1 MHFTCPFLH
10 IVIILIN
17 VGFFRRRESPTEP
30 TQIKLTFTEKD
41 FYVDKYDTSNTEV
54 IFQFVL
60 LKPAI
65 ELNARTGFLS
75 RESSTAGLNE
85 FGSSFAKTYSLTYE
99 EIDVTPAPKSKKKN
113 SAVTAIVVVMIILL
127 TTCVIMIAFY
137 MW

>member
-1 MHFTCPFLH
+1 MSCPFLR

-41 FYVDKYDTSNTEV
+41 FYVDKYTSNTEV
-54 IFQFVL
+54 TFQFVL

-99 EIDVTPAPKSKKKN
+99 GIDVTPAPKSKKKN